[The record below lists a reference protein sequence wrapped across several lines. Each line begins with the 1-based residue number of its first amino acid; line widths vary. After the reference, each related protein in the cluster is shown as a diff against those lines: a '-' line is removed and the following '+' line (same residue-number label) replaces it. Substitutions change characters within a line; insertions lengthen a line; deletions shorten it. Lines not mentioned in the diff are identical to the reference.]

1 MKVVGATNAFVKI
14 PFFIEGMFI
23 GIVAGV
29 ASWFLT
35 KVTYEA
41 IVQLFKDDV
50 TIWEIFGLVNVI
62 PFDSVTWYVL
72 AANCILGALL
82 GAIGTII
89 STGKYVKV

>member
-1 MKVVGATNAFVKI
+1 
-14 PFFIEGMFI
+14 MFI

-72 AANCILGALL
+72 AANCVLGALL